1 VSYIFVISE
10 NTYHEML
17 SNPYEFVSEL
27 GTLDAL
33 GSKSAEYVF
42 GFKKLV

>member
-1 VSYIFVISE
+1 MCHTYFVISE
-10 NTYHEML
+10 NTFHEML
-17 SNPYEFVSEL
+17 SNPHEFVSEF
-27 GTLDAL
+27 DAL